1 MASRE
6 KWYNRRARI
15 AEEHLKSIP
24 YEKLGPA
31 GKVLVD
37 NPRDRSAKN
46 SRERLKELK
55 VEVRNVI
62 QFRSPHYFVVFRI
75 LASRRSTIV
84 STNPSDW
91 PN

>member
-6 KWYNRRARI
+6 KWYNKRARI

-46 SRERLKELK
+46 SRERLKGIEGGSSK
-55 VEVRNVI
+55 RD
-62 QFRSPHYFVVFRI
+62 S
-75 LASRRSTIV
+75 V
-84 STNPSDW
+84 SQPPLLCGVPDIS
-91 PN
+91 